1 MKGEKSLRYE
11 IVITSK
17 FYIPGFPKKRE
28 PVAVV
33 KDPKEA
39 YLIWLRLN
47 GRSRLE
53 DLYAI
58 NVK

>member
-17 FYIPGFPKKRE
+17 FFIPGRPKKRD
-28 PVAVV
+28 PVVIV
-33 KDPKEA
+33 RDPREA